1 MLNSHAKNSE
11 NRMLTDSELDSV
23 AGGDMALNLA
33 VKAYEA
39 LGQRLMDAIHQPG
52 TSQSTISLHMR

>member
-1 MLNSHAKNSE
+1 MLNRHAKNSE

-39 LGQRLMDAIHQPG
+39 LGQRLMDAIHQPV

>member
-1 MLNSHAKNSE
+1 MLNRHAKNSE

-39 LGQRLMDAIHQPG
+39 LGQRLMDAIHQPVM
-52 TSQSTISLHMR
+52 SQWTISLHMR